1 LKNIVLFLDV
11 DGVLNQYDHHERIR
25 RHKLHKKAGFSMET
39 DSFNPFIKK
48 VLRLTKLVKKYN
60 IDVYVFSAWTA
71 KNLQPHLPFK
81 LTGDSNKW
89 ISNMNEIAEEYKH
102 AIVIDD
108 EISVISE
115 KGCKGEDVRID
126 KNIITYQPYYK
137 LGLVKKDFNN
147 LNHIFKNMK

>member
-1 LKNIVLFLDV
+1 MKNIVLFLDV
-11 DGVLNQYDHHERIR
+11 DGVLNQYDRHERIR
-25 RHKLHKKAGFSMET
+25 RHKLHKKADFSMET

-48 VLRLTKLVKKYN
+48 VLRLTKLVKKYK

-89 ISNMNEIAEEYKH
+89 ISTMNEISAEYKH

-108 EISVISE
+108 EISVISDR
-115 KGCKGEDVRID
+115 GCKGEDIKID
-126 KNIITYQPYYK
+126 SNIITFQPYYQF
-137 LGLVKKDFNN
+137 GLVKKDFVK
-147 LNHIFKNMK
+147 LDYIFQNMK